1 MHIFFITILSFIN
14 FTSCYSQGNNELK
27 DAVNSKQP
35 MEDTSNTEY
44 VIPKTDFILFN
55 LENKKGLY
63 TGKINFL
70 KLQKA
75 CQYARFMGRIPPIGI
90 VYFDK
95 GYQSSFFQV
104 FTTDFA
110 TEIKYV
116 TLKSETFNNLGDY
129 ENKRDQLLSLKN
141 NYIVEQETIGYNKYI
156 YVLIQDVDKCSG
168 LDEANEERLY
178 SKLTDLTKKVYK
190 GDALDYYFQGFER
203 FDDKETFSTYV
214 DVNGH
219 SFYRLKFYYYDLGK
233 DIELKDVFTKNDCK
247 RILGRDYILKS
258 YSAIRNEEYLL
269 TWYEF

>member
-156 YVLIQDVDKCSG
+156 YVLI
-168 LDEANEERLY
+168 
-178 SKLTDLTKKVYK
+178 
-190 GDALDYYFQGFER
+190 
-203 FDDKETFSTYV
+203 
-214 DVNGH
+214 
-219 SFYRLKFYYYDLGK
+219 
-233 DIELKDVFTKNDCK
+233 
-247 RILGRDYILKS
+247 
-258 YSAIRNEEYLL
+258 
-269 TWYEF
+269 